1 MTEGLKFEVLGLVPM
16 WFGVGL
22 QTLTALFLGGLIG
35 YDREKKS
42 KAAGLKTHM
51 LICLGASIFT
61 SIGILV
67 AMSYGDEG
75 DPNRIAAQIVSGIG
89 FLGAGAIIRGQEHVI
104 GLTSAATIWLVA
116 AIGYT
121 VGSGY
126 PFTATAFTLTVLV
139 VLKLMSPFYKFVERE
154 AEYTYFQLEI
164 LSKGTVK
171 RVVRAISIAEGAE
184 IDEVSEEAFGDKKSK
199 TFTSFFMSAHTRQ
212 MERISLEL
220 KGLIKVEKV
229 NYHSM
234 PEQIDRLKKSLD
246 IEKDG

>member
-1 MTEGLKFEVLGLVPM
+1 MIDTIKIEMLGDVPM

-22 QTLTALFLGGLIG
+22 QTLFALMLGGFIG
-35 YDREKKS
+35 YDRAKKA

-51 LICLGASIFT
+51 LICLGSSIFT

-89 FLGAGAIIRGQEHVI
+89 FLGAGAIIRGQEHVM
-104 GLTSAATIWLVA
+104 GMTSAATIWLVA

-121 VGSGY
+121 VGTGF
-126 PFTATAFTLTVLV
+126 PFTAAGFTLTVLI
-139 VLKLMSPFYKFVERE
+139 VLKLMAPFYKLAERE
-154 AEYTYFQLEI
+154 AEYGYFQLEV

-171 RVVRAISIAEGAE
+171 RVALAIAIGEGAE
-184 IDEVSEEAFGDKKSK
+184 IDEVSEEDFGEKKGK
-199 TFTSFFMSAHTRQ
+199 KITSMFVSAHPRQ
-212 MERISLEL
+212 MERISLDI
-220 KGLIKVEKV
+220 KNLIKVEKV

-234 PEQIDRLKKSLD
+234 PDQVDRLKKSLN
-246 IEKDG
+246 IEKQG